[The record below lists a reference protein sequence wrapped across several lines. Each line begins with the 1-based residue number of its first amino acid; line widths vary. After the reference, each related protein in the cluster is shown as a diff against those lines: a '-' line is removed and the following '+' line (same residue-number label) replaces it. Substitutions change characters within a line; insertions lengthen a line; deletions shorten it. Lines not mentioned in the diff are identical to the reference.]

1 MFPTSFFQVFG
12 LFGGLAH
19 GQDRGRTGHGVTD
32 TDDGFL
38 RDARLVTLDHREHA
52 GAHKREEQTHNVRAG
67 AMRLDAVEHRDRR
80 AQRRDLSQRQIDED
94 HAAFH
99 YMHAEIS
106 VNAGEDQAGHEGR
119 EEEVISVHLFGV
131 REGGRQKVDVV
142 VE

>member
-67 AMRLDAVEHRDRR
+67 AMRLDAVEHRDGG
-80 AQRRDLSQRQIDED
+80 AQRGDWSERQVHENNPSLHHMD
-94 HAAFH
+94 
-99 YMHAEIS
+99 
-106 VNAGEDQAGHEGR
+106 GHPDMRGYP
-119 EEEVISVHLFGV
+119 
-131 REGGRQKVDVV
+131 
-142 VE
+142 